1 MPSHHVAQTRAVNMA
16 SGGGGGGGGGSA
28 AAGWPGAAAAGDPSL
43 TADDAE
49 YGTTL
54 VEDVKVG
61 WVGNVC
67 ALPLGR
73 RGRGGAESLRMFGC
87 LPSVACLLPLFLCTT
102 PSKARP

>member
-1 MPSHHVAQTRAVNMA
+1 MIAQTRAVNMA

-49 YGTTL
+49 YGTML